1 MSVMRTRHNSGLRQ
15 MNVPM
20 KEDGIMRENAKVF
33 KTS

>member
-1 MSVMRTRHNSGLRQ
+1 MSVMCTGHNSGLRQ

>member
-1 MSVMRTRHNSGLRQ
+1 MSVMRTGHNSGLRQ
-15 MNVPM
+15 MNVAM